1 MEKKGQYINQRMIL
15 EFLERM
21 KKEHPADYDIIK
33 ELENKVRNFR

>member
-1 MEKKGQYINQRMIL
+1 MTEFITKQMML

-33 ELENKVRNFR
+33 ELENKVRGLK